1 MCCPRSFIDMSE
13 MAGHHVRYPSGGS
26 RCSSSSVTSLTR
38 GRPKSA
44 SVIISKDKPYVSP
57 YAQSGMLATVAYS
70 VLSLLLTHYA
80 SGEII
85 LVNV

>member
-1 MCCPRSFIDMSE
+1 MCCPLSFIDMSE
-13 MAGHHVRYPSGGS
+13 MAGHRVRYPSGGS
-26 RCSSSSVTSLTR
+26 RCSSSSVTR

-57 YAQSGMLATVAYS
+57 YAQSGMLTTVAYS